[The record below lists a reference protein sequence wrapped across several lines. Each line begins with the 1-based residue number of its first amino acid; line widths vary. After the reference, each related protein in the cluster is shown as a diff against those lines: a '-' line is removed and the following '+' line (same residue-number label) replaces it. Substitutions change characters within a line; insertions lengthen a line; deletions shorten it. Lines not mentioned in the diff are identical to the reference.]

1 MRGIKKPSKEK
12 TGAVMKRA
20 GWLALTVLFIV
31 TGLGVGVAAFWQ
43 ATHQP
48 KDDTSQVTPPP
59 TPPTST
65 ACAGGTEPGQ
75 EKLSA
80 PEVYKPEGKVSELQT
95 TDLEEG
101 TGAAAKS
108 GDCLVMKYYGTLAT
122 NGTKFDENFTSD
134 QGFKFQL
141 GAGQVIK
148 GWDEGLVGIKQG
160 GTRRLVIPAN
170 KAYGSQAAGS
180 IPANSDL
187 VFVVK
192 LESIKQ

>member
-1 MRGIKKPSKEK
+1 MKRPDKEK
-12 TGAVMKRA
+12 MGSVMKRA
-20 GWLALTVLFIV
+20 GWLALTVLFVV

-48 KDDTSQVTPPP
+48 KDDTSQTTPPP
-59 TPPTST
+59 PNST
-65 ACAGGTEPGQ
+65 ACAGGLEAGQ
-75 EKLSA
+75 EKLPV
-80 PEVYKPEGKVSELQT
+80 PEAYKTEGKVSELQT
-95 TDLEEG
+95 TDLQEG
-101 TGAAAKS
+101 TGAAAKN
-108 GDCLVMKYYGTLAT
+108 GDCLVMKYYGTLAS

-141 GAGQVIK
+141 GSGQVIK

-160 GTRRLVIPAN
+160 GTRRLVIPAD
-170 KAYGSQAAGS
+170 KAYGAQAAGS

-192 LESIKQ
+192 LESIK

>member
-1 MRGIKKPSKEK
+1 MRLRKPNKEK

-48 KDDTSQVTPPP
+48 KDNTSQATPPPP

-65 ACAGGTEPGQ
+65 ACAGGMEPGQ
-75 EKLSA
+75 EKLPA
-80 PEVYKPEGKVSELQT
+80 PEVYKPEGKVSDLQS
-95 TDLEEG
+95 TDLQEG
-101 TGAAAKS
+101 AGTAAKS
-108 GDCLVMKYYGTLAT
+108 GDCLVMKYYGTLAS
-122 NGTKFDENFTSD
+122 NGTKFDENFTTD

-141 GAGQVIK
+141 GGGQVIK
-148 GWDEGLVGIKQG
+148 GWDEGLVGIKPG

-170 KAYGSQAAGS
+170 KAYGAQAAGS